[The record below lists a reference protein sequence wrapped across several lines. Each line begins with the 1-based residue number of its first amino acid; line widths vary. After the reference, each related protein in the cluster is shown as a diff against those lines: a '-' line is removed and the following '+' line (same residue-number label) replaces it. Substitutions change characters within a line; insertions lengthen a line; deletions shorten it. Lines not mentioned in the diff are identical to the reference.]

1 MGLDERK
8 MKLLKAIV
16 DDYIHTATPVASRAL
31 SKRHDFGL
39 SSATIR
45 NEMSDLEEMGYLEQ
59 RHTSAGRIPSE
70 KAYRLYVDSL
80 MSLPRLSGK
89 EISMMRSYFQERMD
103 EIEDVILQT
112 ARALSSMT
120 DYTAVVLAPQYQ
132 KITVR
137 HVQLVPVGVGKA
149 LLVVV
154 TDAGVVKDALLQVPE
169 DFDAYDLERISRQ
182 LTEWFSNKT
191 TSVIQDIFVSIV
203 QDEMSRHRSMFEKIM
218 ETIDISLRPSEQ
230 KDVVVGGANN
240 IFNYPEYKNPEK
252 VKSFLSALEHKD
264 ILYKM
269 LSEATKVE
277 LSISIGAENPFDDVR
292 DCSIVTATYR
302 VGNTTYGSMG
312 LIGPTRMNYARAVA
326 VLNHVG
332 KSLSEILKNINQG
345 E

>member
-1 MGLDERK
+1 MEMDERK

-59 RHTSAGRIPSE
+59 RHISAGRIPSE

-80 MSLPRLSGK
+80 MSLPKLSGK

-103 EIEDVILQT
+103 EIEEVILQT
-112 ARALSSMT
+112 ARALSNMT
-120 DYTAVVLAPQYQ
+120 DYTAVVLAPQYN
-132 KITVR
+132 KVTVR
-137 HVQLVPVGVGKA
+137 HVQLVPVGVGRA

-154 TDAGVVKDALLQVPE
+154 TDAGVVKDSMLHVPE
-169 DFDAYDLERISRQ
+169 DFEPYDLEQISHQ
-182 LTEWFSNKT
+182 LTEWFSNRQT
-191 TSVIQDIFVSIV
+191 TLIQDILVSVV
-203 QDEMSRHRSMFEKIM
+203 QDEMSRNRAIFEKIM
-218 ETIDISLRPSEQ
+218 ETIDVSLRPSEQ
-230 KDVVVGGANN
+230 KDVVLNGASN
-240 IFNYPEYKNPEK
+240 IFNYPEYKSPEK
-252 VKSFLSALEHKD
+252 VKSFLSALEHKE

-269 LSEATKVE
+269 LSEATKME
-277 LSISIGAENPFDDVR
+277 MSISIGTENPFDEMK

-302 VGNTTYGSMG
+302 VGSTTYGSMG
-312 LIGPTRMNYARAVA
+312 LIGPTRMDYAKAVA

-332 KSLSEILKNINQG
+332 KSMSEILKSINKG

>member
-1 MGLDERK
+1 MELDERK

-16 DDYIHTATPVASRAL
+16 DDYIDTATPVASRAL
-31 SKRHDFGL
+31 SRRHDFGL

-80 MSLPRLSGK
+80 MRLPRLSGK
-89 EISMMRSYFQERMD
+89 EIGVMRGYFKERMD
-103 EIEDVILQT
+103 EIEDIVQQT
-112 ARALSSMT
+112 ARALSNLS
-120 DYTAVVLAPQYQ
+120 DYTAVVLAPQYR

-137 HVQLVPVGVGKA
+137 HVQLVPVGVGRA

-154 TDAGVVKDALLQVPE
+154 TDAGVVKDALLQVPD
-169 DFDAYDLERISRQ
+169 DFGARELEGISHRF
-182 LTEWFSNKT
+182 TEWFSNQP
-191 TSVIQDIFVSIV
+191 TSAIQDVVDSCV
-203 QDEMSRHRSMFEKIM
+203 KDEMSRNRSVFEKIM

-230 KDVVVGGANN
+230 KDVVLNGASNMFKN
-240 IFNYPEYKNPEK
+240 PEYKNPEK
-252 VKSFLSALEHKD
+252 VKSFLSALEHKEV
-264 ILYKM
+264 LYKL
-269 LSEATKVE
+269 LSEATKME
-277 LSISIGAENPFDDVR
+277 LCISIGAENPFDEIK

-302 VGNTTYGSMG
+302 VGSTTYGSMG
-312 LIGPTRMNYARAVA
+312 LIGPTRMNYAKAVA

-332 KSLSEILKNINQG
+332 RSLSEVLKGMNQG